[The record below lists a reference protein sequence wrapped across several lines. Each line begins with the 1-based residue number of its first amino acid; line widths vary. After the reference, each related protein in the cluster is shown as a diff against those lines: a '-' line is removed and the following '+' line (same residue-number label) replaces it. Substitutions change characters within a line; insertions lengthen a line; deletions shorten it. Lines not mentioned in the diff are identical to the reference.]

1 MDVPYLSPTYY
12 NLAVSVT
19 RDLPVSKETVRK
31 KEQVRE
37 NIYRVSKTMRKL
49 ALIAVLLIAS
59 VNAQAVET
67 VKVFKGTGNTTT
79 EIFTVEA
86 PWLLDW
92 NLNGDYDAIV
102 ALDVTLVEAHTGRHV
117 GRILHTKRKGNGLQL
132 FDQAGKFQL
141 RISSTLARWTLKV
154 QQLEPEEK
162 ELYTPRKPK

>member
-1 MDVPYLSPTYY
+1 MK
-12 NLAVSVT
+12 NF
-19 RDLPVSKETVRK
+19 
-31 KEQVRE
+31 
-37 NIYRVSKTMRKL
+37 
-49 ALIAVLLIAS
+49 ALFAVLLITS

-67 VKVFKGTGNTTT
+67 VKVFQGTGNTTT
-79 EIFTVEA
+79 AIFTVES

-92 NLNGDYDAIV
+92 NLNGDYDALI

-132 FDQAGKFQL
+132 FDQTGKFQL

-154 QQLEPEEK
+154 QQLEPDEK

>member
-1 MDVPYLSPTYY
+1 VPYLSPTYY
-12 NLAVSVT
+12 NLAVSVI
-19 RDLPVSKETVRK
+19 RDLPVSMETVRK
-31 KEQVRE
+31 KQQVRE

-79 EIFTVEA
+79 AIFTVEA

-92 NLNGDYDAIV
+92 NLNGDYDAII

-162 ELYTPRKPK
+162 ELYTPRKPN